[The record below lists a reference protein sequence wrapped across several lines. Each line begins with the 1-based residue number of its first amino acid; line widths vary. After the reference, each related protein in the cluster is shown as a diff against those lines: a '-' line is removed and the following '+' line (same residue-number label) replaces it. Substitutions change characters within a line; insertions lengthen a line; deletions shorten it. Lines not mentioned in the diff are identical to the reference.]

1 MPRNSSKR
9 LREFFQSVL
18 DFNPGKPPVQ
28 KTPPCLVLKPPLT
41 FFDRHL
47 DESLALNKVVLA
59 PSLLSDLASAVDV
72 ALKSVGRRLPS
83 VEQCFPHSQNYA
95 GFLDF
100 EPAGDAKAIAQCYRH
115 SIASSV
121 EDISSM
127 LLLHPNA
134 SSWVTSINFT
144 TKSTSRTHEHYALY
158 EDHALE
164 FLAPYEHDA
173 DQKFTMV
180 EEEAWKV
187 LSDDERLLLREV
199 KQRFP
204 RIALWH
210 FYFASP
216 EAEHALK
223 CMNSLTSMER
233 LPSVAL

>member
-1 MPRNSSKR
+1 
-9 LREFFQSVL
+9 
-18 DFNPGKPPVQ
+18 
-28 KTPPCLVLKPPLT
+28 
-41 FFDRHL
+41 
-47 DESLALNKVVLA
+47 
-59 PSLLSDLASAVDV
+59 
-72 ALKSVGRRLPS
+72 
-83 VEQCFPHSQNYA
+83 
-95 GFLDF
+95 
-100 EPAGDAKAIAQCYRH
+100 
-115 SIASSV
+115 
-121 EDISSM
+121 M

-134 SSWVTSINFT
+134 SSWLTSLNFT
-144 TKSTSRTHEHYALY
+144 TKSTSGTQKHYALY
-158 EDHALE
+158 EDCALE

-233 LPSVAL
+233 LPSVALVISTPQDAPIDTQFSMPLDADNTTLGTSLFSAASATKTVKTPKPSPNGLSWPSIVLPEAQERIIDDKEMAICMGAGS